1 MVYLAS
7 RRTFLTQASLLVAG
21 TQFAPW
27 LRLVNAA
34 DVETAVVDTASGK
47 VRGTAI
53 DGIKVFKGIPYG
65 ASTGGRNRFM
75 PPVKPTAWT
84 GTRDALAFGP
94 TAPQTADNSGTT
106 AAGSPAL
113 QSEDCLVLNVFTPGV
128 NDARKRPVMV
138 WLHGGGFSSGSGS
151 GRILDGASLA
161 HADDVVVVTL
171 NHRLNVFGFTYVGDA
186 MGSEFAASGA
196 AGLLDLVVALEWVH
210 DNIASFGGDPNLV
223 TIFGQSGGGRKVA
236 TLLAMPGAKGLFH
249 RAVIESGAVLRLTT
263 HEDALKYTSLLLT
276 ELGLKNGQVRE
287 LQDVPMDRMLKA
299 DAAVQKQLKLREPGM
314 SANSPMVD
322 GKVIPTH
329 PWDPRSPTLSAGIPI
344 LMGWAHTEET
354 LYDRPTPEKLA
365 LDEAGLR
372 ERASRRLG
380 EDPTRVID
388 AFRRANPGASPWDL
402 WILIATDHPRGTYAR
417 EMAKRKA
424 EQRGAPVFVYRY
436 DWETPEGGGHMRSPH
451 TIEIPFVFNN
461 IKIAGPLISKMPE
474 AYTLAEKT
482 GAAWVAFARTG
493 NPNTPKLPTW
503 PAYSVASRDTM
514 LFNNDCRVVADPER
528 ETRLVM
534 EQVLKLS

>member
-196 AGLLDLVVALEWVH
+196 AGLLDLVVALEWVR
-210 DNIASFGGDPNLV
+210 DNIANFGGDPNLV
-223 TIFGQSGGGRKVA
+223 TMFGQSGGGRKVA

-299 DAAVQKQLKLREPGM
+299 DAAVQKQIKLREPGM